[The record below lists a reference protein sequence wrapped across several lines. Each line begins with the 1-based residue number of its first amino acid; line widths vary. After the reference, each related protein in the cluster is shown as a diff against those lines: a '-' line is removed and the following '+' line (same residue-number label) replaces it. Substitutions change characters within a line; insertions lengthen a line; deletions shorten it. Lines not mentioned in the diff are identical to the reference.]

1 MPTDLTELTLDAGP
15 FVPPERESGS
25 SEHQLFNAAA
35 FRPERL
41 ALTPPWVG
49 HIPFAA
55 FLVEAKNPR
64 VLVELGTHTGNSY
77 FAFCQAVKE
86 KQLATTCFA
95 VDTWQGDAH
104 AGLYDNR
111 VFEDVSAFNSGRFDG
126 FSQLMRMTFDEA
138 AGTFDNGSIDV
149 LHIDGL
155 HFYETVRHDFE
166 TWLPKLAQGAI
177 VLFHDTQVR
186 ERGFGV
192 WKLWEELR
200 AQYERHIEF
209 THSNGL
215 GVLQLPCGDQG
226 AYMDWLTLEP
236 SRRRGFID
244 YFAALGQHTM
254 IRLDY
259 EAARA
264 EIEALNRTL
273 AQSESR
279 IAGLRGAVIER
290 DARISGLSARGE
302 QPHSPR

>member
-1 MPTDLTELTLDAGP
+1 MLIDLTELTQDTGP
-15 FVPPERESGS
+15 LAPPKGDPGS
-25 SEHQLFNAAA
+25 SDRQLFQAAA

-55 FLVEAKNPR
+55 FLVEGKRPR

-86 KQLATTCFA
+86 KQLATKCFA
-95 VDTWQGDAH
+95 VDTWQGDEH
-104 AGLYDNR
+104 AGQYDDR

-126 FSQLMRMTFDEA
+126 FSRLMRMTFDA
-138 AGTFDNGSIDV
+138 AAETFNNGSIDV

-155 HFYETVRHDFE
+155 HYYEAVKRDFE
-166 TWLPKLAQGAI
+166 TWLPKLAPGAI

-200 AQYERHIEF
+200 ARYERHIEF
-209 THSNGL
+209 THCNGL

-226 AYMDWLTLEP
+226 EEMDWLALEP
-236 SRRRGFID
+236 SESRGFID

-254 IRLDY
+254 IHLDY

-264 EIEALNRTL
+264 EIEALKRTL
-273 AQSESR
+273 AQKESR

-290 DARISGLSARGE
+290 DARISGFQRQE
-302 QPHSPR
+302 